1 VRASD
6 KNKAL
11 VQRILEAYGESDFS
25 PLREV
30 LDPKVVYHSHSP
42 RELFR
47 FAGRHEGLA
56 NGVAALSAIASDYT
70 IHALEV
76 HELVGEADVVWA
88 TTDMDYTDR
97 RSKKRLTVRVV
108 SRWQVRDGKVVSVEE
123 YFDTADTALKQ
134 GLATA
139 RGASSRK

>member
-1 VRASD
+1 MRASD

-11 VQRILEAYGESDFS
+11 VGRILEAYGESDFS

-42 RELFR
+42 REFFR

-56 NGVAALSAIASDYT
+56 DGVAALSAIASDYT
-70 IHALEV
+70 IHGIKV
-76 HELVGEADVVWA
+76 HELVGEADIVWA

-97 RSKKRLTVRVV
+97 RHKKRLTVRVA
-108 SRWQVRDGKVVSVEE
+108 SRWQIRDGRLISVDE

-139 RGASSRK
+139 RSSSRK